1 MSSVLAFLHRAG
13 AFLLALMGGWDG
25 TLRLL
30 LVMMALD
37 YLSGLVAACLGRSP
51 HTLSGCI
58 DSRAGLTGLLR
69 KGLILMVLAVAA
81 QIDTTIDGTFVRA
94 ATAWFY
100 IVNEGISVLENAA
113 IGRAFPCRVACWRC
127 WAAASGGPA
136 RRRCKPRVLRRR
148 TAPFFPSPRGRS
160 FPSSPLVKWVC
171 LRYNN
176 L

>member
-81 QIDTTIDGTFVRA
+81 QIDTTIDGTFVRRGHRLVLYRQRGDIRAGKCGHRRASPAGSPAGDAGPQQAEGRPDA
-94 ATAWFY
+94 A
-100 IVNEGISVLENAA
+100 VNRASSAA
-113 IGRAFPCRVACWRC
+113 G
-127 WAAASGGPA
+127 
-136 RRRCKPRVLRRR
+136 RRRFSLRRAGVLFR
-148 TAPFFPSPRGRS
+148 
-160 FPSSPLVKWVC
+160 PLP
-171 LRYNN
+171 L
-176 L
+176 

>member
-69 KGLILMVLAVAA
+69 KGLILRVLAVAA
-81 QIDTTIDGTFVRA
+81 QIDPAIDGTFVRA

-113 IGRAFPCRVACWRC
+113 IAGLPLPGR
-127 WAAASGGPA
+127 
-136 RRRCKPRVLRRR
+136 LLEML
-148 TAPFFPSPRGRS
+148 GRS
-160 FPSSPLVKWVC
+160 KRRAGQTPL
-171 LRYNN
+171 
-176 L
+176 